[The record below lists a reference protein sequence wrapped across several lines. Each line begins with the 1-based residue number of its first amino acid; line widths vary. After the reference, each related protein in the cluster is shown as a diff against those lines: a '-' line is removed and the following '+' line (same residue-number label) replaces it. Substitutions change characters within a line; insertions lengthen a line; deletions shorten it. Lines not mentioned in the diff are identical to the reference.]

1 MKSTRPRS
9 TPLPSRPAHPRA
21 GRGRRR
27 PGPRSRPHAG
37 CVQRRLERTVGRS
50 RRRRPEPSE
59 ATEAPPPLETTAS
72 LGKVTGKLPQD
83 KRSKVRQQVARAVD
97 AWLDAAYVGGDYPR
111 NDFDT
116 AWPGFTT
123 GAKVDA
129 KADKALMSNQD
140 IGAQI
145 DAVEA
150 TTRKVTVDVL
160 AVKGHAAG
168 ATARVVA
175 EVPDR
180 RRRAAQGGGTRPPVP
195 HADPRRLAHLRLRRD
210 EGSWRR

>member
-1 MKSTRPRS
+1 MKSTGR
-9 TPLPSRPAHPRA
+9 TPASRAVRRTHALAEAGVVLILALALTLAACSGDSSEPSADPDDA
-21 GRGRRR
+21 G
-27 PGPRSRPHAG
+27 PSA
-37 CVQRRLERTVGRS
+37 
-50 RRRRPEPSE
+50 SE

-72 LGKVTGKLPQD
+72 LGKVTGKLSKD

-111 NDFDT
+111 NDFAA

-150 TTRKVTVDVL
+150 TTREVSVDVL

-168 ATARVVA
+168 ATARVVLRFQTDGDVQRKV
-175 EVPDR
+175 EVRGRLFLTPTPD
-180 RRRAAQGGGTRPPVP
+180 G
-195 HADPRRLAHLRLRRD
+195 
-210 EGSWRR
+210 WRIFGYDVTKGRGA

>member
-1 MKSTRPRS
+1 M
-9 TPLPSRPAHPRA
+9 
-21 GRGRRR
+21 
-27 PGPRSRPHAG
+27 
-37 CVQRRLERTVGRS
+37 QRRLERTVGRS
-50 RRRRPEPSE
+50 DDAGPSASE

-72 LGKVTGKLPQD
+72 LGKVTGKLSKD
-83 KRSKVRQQVARAVD
+83 KRSRVRQQVARAVD

-111 NDFDT
+111 NDFAA

-150 TTRKVTVDVL
+150 TTREVTVDVL

-168 ATARVVA
+168 ATARVVLRFQTDGA
-175 EVPDR
+175 VQRKVEVRGRLLLTPTPD
-180 RRRAAQGGGTRPPVP
+180 G
-195 HADPRRLAHLRLRRD
+195 
-210 EGSWRR
+210 WRIFGYDVTKGRGA